1 MRRIWGAVLALTVAG
16 SLATGALTH
25 PDEAHA
31 ADGIQVPAD
40 GMAYFGVALAGQE
53 TPSTYVQRT
62 ALRPASYGEFAEF
75 PLTSTTK
82 QNLSTAVDAIR
93 AQNGKLFLTLE
104 PHAGLATVTSASAA
118 DLATT
123 VAGYNARG
131 VDVFVRFAHEMN
143 GSWYSWSQQP
153 ASYIAAFR
161 LVADAVHAA
170 APQAAMVWAPNY
182 GGGYP
187 YSGGAYTAKAGTA
200 DFRALDTNGNGA
212 LSMSDDPYSPYYPGD
227 AYVDWVGLTEYH
239 FGHAWPY
246 GENETPEPGKFSQ
259 QLQGTYTGNG
269 RYEDQSALPDF
280 YSNFAV
286 AKGKPMVL
294 AETGALYN
302 EAPAQP
308 GTTEYDIKTAW
319 INQVYG
325 SRSEFPQLK
334 LITWFEVR
342 KYESEAAGIVDWRAT
357 SNASIAEVLRSRVL
371 TGSYVF
377 SETSTPSPTP
387 TPTPTPAA
395 VPPSAP
401 TSLISSATPNRV
413 VISWK
418 APAST
423 GGSPV
428 TGYQACRSD
437 SPSSCIT
444 VAATTMSAT
453 FDQLA
458 RKTSYS
464 FTVRALNSA
473 GTGEAAAVTT
483 RTK

>member
-1 MRRIWGAVLALTVAG
+1 MRRIWGAVLALAVAG

-200 DFRALDTNGNGA
+200 DFRTLDTNGNGA

-387 TPTPTPAA
+387 TPTPAA

-401 TSLISSATPNRV
+401 TSLVSSATPNRV